1 MRDPIVFDP
10 TCDEVRDLAAPFVL
24 GALDADEADA
34 VRGHLA
40 SCAEPHLEF
49 AELASVVPVLA
60 ASVDVFEP
68 PASLKERLMAA
79 AAADL
84 EARRRV
90 TSARQLVSPVAAAP
104 VVAAPGAAAPVV
116 PDVAPLAGPTPIGA
130 RPATRPVV
138 VMPRRSSG
146 TSFGGWAMRIAAVLA
161 IAVLGG
167 WNLLLQ
173 GQLQT
178 ARSYE
183 ENVAAVLDVAG
194 QEGALT
200 AVLTAEGAGG
210 PTGLAAVSADG
221 AVMLAMRDL
230 PATSGDQVYEAWIIG
245 SDGVPAALGGFK
257 VGDAGTAFFTGDGQ
271 PTEPGAVLA
280 LTLEP
285 APGATQPTSPVIS
298 LGTATAAG

>member
-10 TCDEVRDLAAPFVL
+10 TCDEVRELAAPFVL

-40 SCAEPHLEF
+40 SCAEPHPEF

-60 ASVDVFEP
+60 ASVEVLEP
-68 PASLKERLMAA
+68 PASLKQRLMAA

-84 EARRRV
+84 EARQRSS
-90 TSARQLVSPVAAAP
+90 SARPAVSPVAAAP
-104 VVAAPGAAAPVV
+104 AVEPQME
-116 PDVAPLAGPTPIGA
+116 PTPIGA
-130 RPATRPVV
+130 RPAAPPVV

-146 TSFGGWAMRIAAVLA
+146 TSFGSWAMRIAAVLA

-167 WNLLLQ
+167 WNVLLQ

-183 ENVAAVLDVAG
+183 QSVAAVLDVAG

-221 AVMLAMRDL
+221 AVTLAMRDL
-230 PATSGDQVYEAWIIG
+230 PATSGDQVYEAWVIG

-298 LGTATAAG
+298 IGTATAAG